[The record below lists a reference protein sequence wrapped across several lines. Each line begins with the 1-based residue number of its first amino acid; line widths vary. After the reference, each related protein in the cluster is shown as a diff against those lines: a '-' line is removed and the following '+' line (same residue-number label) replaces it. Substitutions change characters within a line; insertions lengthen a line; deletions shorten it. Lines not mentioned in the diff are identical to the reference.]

1 MHTVMAKQDRNR
13 GFSLVELMVAM
24 TLAIVTGLAVLMV
37 LSTYEARKR
46 TVTVGNDAELNAAV
60 GSYMIEREVRMAG
73 AGLTGATGMLCPA
86 GYNLQYDG
94 TTQLDGATLRPV
106 TITDGGADVNGSPLP
121 DRIQVVRSDAA
132 FGVAP
137 ATVVQLMATPD
148 SDLSV
153 ISNIGLGD
161 GDLFLASAADGTKI
175 CTVMQMSAAP
185 AAIPGSGWTLAHGSA
200 QSHYNPADSAAAYTN
215 PVNYDVGD
223 IVTNLGQFGLRTFRV
238 ICDDAA
244 APSLTNACN
253 LVSYDALASAA
264 NPALGA
270 TESISSQVVN
280 FQLQY
285 GVAPAG
291 SQTVDTWTDATGGW
305 AAPSAANSL
314 RIKAVRMAI
323 VTRGNLEREIVSPAN
338 LVIWDDTLSGTA
350 LTMPLTADQRRYRYR
365 VVTVVVPLINVIWA
379 AV

>member
-1 MHTVMAKQDRNR
+1 MSKQHRNR
-13 GFSLVELMVAM
+13 GFSLVELLVAV
-24 TLAIVTGLAVLMV
+24 TLAIATGLAVLMA

-60 GSYMIEREVRMAG
+60 GSFMVEREVRMAG
-73 AGLTGATGMLCPA
+73 AGLTGAAGMLCPI
-86 GYNLQYDG
+86 GYNLHYDG
-94 TTQLDGATLRPV
+94 ATLLDGAMLRPV
-106 TITDGGADVNGSPLP
+106 TITDGGADANASPLP

-148 SDLSV
+148 SNLTV
-153 ISNIGLGD
+153 IDDIGLGN
-161 GDLFLASAADGTKI
+161 GDLFLVSAADGTKI
-175 CTVMQMSAAP
+175 CTVMQTSAAP
-185 AAIPGSGWTLAHGSA
+185 QATGSGWTLAHGSG
-200 QSHYNPADSAAAYTN
+200 QTLYNPVDPAAAYTN
-215 PVNYDVGD
+215 PVSYDVGD
-223 IVTNLGQFGLRTFRV
+223 IVTNLGQFGLRMFRV
-238 ICDDAA
+238 VCSDGA

-253 LVSYDALASAA
+253 LVTYDSLASVA
-264 NPALGA
+264 NPAIGA

-305 AAPSAANSL
+305 AAPSAADTL

-323 VTRGNLEREIVSPAN
+323 VTRGNLEREIVSPAS

-350 LTMPLTADQRRYRYR
+350 LTMPLTNDQRRYRYR

>member
-1 MHTVMAKQDRNR
+1 MRMAMVKQSRNR
-13 GFSLVELMVAM
+13 GFSLVELMVAV

-37 LSTYEARKR
+37 LSTYESRKR

-60 GSYMIEREVRMAG
+60 GSYMVEREVRMAG
-73 AGLTGATGMLCPA
+73 AGLTGASGMLCPA
-86 GYNLQYDG
+86 GYNLQYNG
-94 TTQLDGATLRPV
+94 TTQIDGTTLRPV
-106 TITDGGADVNGSPLP
+106 TITDGGVSGGGSPLP

-137 ATVVQLMATPD
+137 ATVVQLMGTPD
-148 SDLSV
+148 SNITV
-153 ISNIGLGD
+153 IDDVGLGN
-161 GDLFLASAADGTKI
+161 GDLILASAADGTKI

-185 AAIPGSGWTLAHGSA
+185 QATGSGWTLAHGSA
-200 QSHYNPADSAAAYTN
+200 SSPYNPADSAAAYTN
-215 PVNYDVGD
+215 PVSYDVGD
-223 IVTNLGQFGLRTFRV
+223 IVTNLGRFGLRTFRV
-238 ICDDAA
+238 ICNDGGT
-244 APSLTNACN
+244 PSLTNACN
-253 LVSYDALASAA
+253 LVSYDTLASAA
-264 NPALGA
+264 NPLLGA

-305 AAPSAANSL
+305 AAPSAANTL

-323 VTRGNLEREIVSPAN
+323 VTRGNLEREIVSPAT
-338 LVIWDDTLSGTA
+338 LTIWDDTLSGTA
-350 LTMPLTADQRRYRYR
+350 LTMPLSDDERHYRYR

>member
-1 MHTVMAKQDRNR
+1 MHTAMFKRRNNR
-13 GFSLVELMVAM
+13 GFSLVELMVAV
-24 TLAIVTGLAVLMV
+24 TLAIVTGLAVLLV
-37 LSTYEARKR
+37 LSNYESRKR

-73 AGLTGATGMLCPA
+73 AGLTGASGMLCPV
-86 GYNLQYDG
+86 GYNLQYNG

-106 TITDGGADVNGSPLP
+106 TITDGGVSGGGSPLP

-137 ATVVQLMATPD
+137 ATVVQLMPTPD
-148 SDLSV
+148 STITV
-153 ISNIGLGD
+153 IDDIGLGN
-161 GDLFLASAADGTKI
+161 GDLILASAADGTKI

-185 AAIPGSGWTLAHGSA
+185 QATGSGWTLAHASA
-200 QSHYNPADSAAAYTN
+200 NSPYNPADSAAAYTN
-215 PVNYDVGD
+215 PVSYDVGD

-238 ICDDAA
+238 ICNDAG

-253 LVSYDALASAA
+253 LVSYDTLASAA
-264 NPALGA
+264 NPLLGA

-285 GVAPAG
+285 GIAPAG
-291 SQTVDTWTDATGGW
+291 SQTVDTWTDATGAW
-305 AAPSAANSL
+305 AAPSAANTL

-323 VTRGNLEREIVSPAN
+323 VTRGNLEREIVSPAT
-338 LVIWDDTLSGTA
+338 LTIWDDTLSGTA
-350 LTMPLTADQRRYRYR
+350 LTMPLSDDERHYRYR

>member
-1 MHTVMAKQDRNR
+1 MQTAMLKHSNNR
-13 GFSLVELMVAM
+13 GFSLVELMVAV
-24 TLAIVTGLAVLMV
+24 TLAIVTGLAVLLV
-37 LSTYEARKR
+37 LSNYESRKR

-73 AGLTGATGMLCPA
+73 AGLTGASGMLCPV
-86 GYNLQYDG
+86 GYNLQYNG

-106 TITDGGADVNGSPLP
+106 TITDGGVSGGSPLP

-137 ATVVQLMATPD
+137 ATVVQQMATPE
-148 SDLSV
+148 
-153 ISNIGLGD
+153 SNITVVDDIGLGI
-161 GDLFLASAADGTKI
+161 GDLILASAADGTKI
-175 CTVMQMSAAP
+175 CTVMQMAAAP
-185 AAIPGSGWTLAHGSA
+185 QATGGGWTLAHGSA
-200 QSHYNPADSAAAYTN
+200 NSPYNPADSAAAYTN
-215 PVNYDVGD
+215 PVSYDVGD

-238 ICDDAA
+238 ICNDGGT
-244 APSLTNACN
+244 PSLTNACN
-253 LVSYDALASAA
+253 LVSYDTLASAA
-264 NPALGA
+264 NPLLGA

-285 GVAPAG
+285 GIAPAG
-291 SQTVDTWTDATGGW
+291 SQTVDTWTDATGVW
-305 AAPSAANSL
+305 AAPNAANTL

-323 VTRGNLEREIVSPAN
+323 VTRGNLEREIVSPAT
-338 LVIWDDTLSGTA
+338 LTIWDDTLSGTA
-350 LTMPLTADQRRYRYR
+350 LTMPLSDDERHYRYR